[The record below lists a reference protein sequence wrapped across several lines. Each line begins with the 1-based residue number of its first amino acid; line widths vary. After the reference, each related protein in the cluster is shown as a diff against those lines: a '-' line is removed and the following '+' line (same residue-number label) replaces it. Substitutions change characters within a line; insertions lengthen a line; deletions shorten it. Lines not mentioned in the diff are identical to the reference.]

1 MAGMLAILVG
11 VVLLG
16 GAGVLYA
23 AYRQESRVLR
33 EAAIGAV
40 AAVAADHRRDPART
54 LERLTRWVYNNQGF
68 AKNSRYFLSPRF
80 GPTPL
85 QVLES
90 GGDCADKSRLL
101 AAMLDELGIPST
113 LVMLYAPD
121 YTRPTHTVVEAR
133 LPGFRAAADPVFDIV
148 FPDGAGG
155 LLGVAQLKQQP
166 ERFEARIHALAA
178 ERGPASKVAFY
189 PTALESYRWPRTIN
203 WERRPATRVLGSVLG
218 WFVPQPD
225 LVTRPRLLAEPKLLV
240 SLALFWPGLVCIGL
254 GWLLMR

>member
-11 VVLLG
+11 VALLG
-16 GAGVLYA
+16 GAGLLYA
-23 AYRQESRVLR
+23 EYRQESRVLR
-33 EAAIGAV
+33 EAAIGV
-40 AAVAADHRRDPART
+40 VDADHRSDPART
-54 LERLTRWVYNNQGF
+54 VERLTRWVYNNQGF

-121 YTRPTHTVVEAR
+121 YARSTHTVVEAR

-166 ERFEARIHALAA
+166 ERFEGRIHALAA

-189 PTALESYRWPRTIN
+189 PTELESYRWPRTIN
-203 WERRPATRVLGSVLG
+203 WERMPATRVLGSVLG

-225 LVTRPRLLAEPKLLV
+225 LVRRPRLLAEPKLLV
-240 SLALFWPGLVCIGL
+240 SLALFGPGLVCIGL
-254 GWLLMR
+254 GWLLIR

>member
-16 GAGVLYA
+16 GAGLLYA
-23 AYRQESRVLR
+23 EYRQESRVLR
-33 EAAIGAV
+33 EAAIGV
-40 AAVAADHRRDPART
+40 VDADHQRDPART
-54 LERLTRWVYNNQGF
+54 VERLTRWVYNNQGF

-121 YTRPTHTVVEAR
+121 YARSTHTVVEAR

-189 PTALESYRWPRTIN
+189 PTELESYRWPRTIN
-203 WERRPATRVLGSVLG
+203 WERMPVTRLLGSVLG
-218 WFVPQPD
+218 WVVPQPD
-225 LVTRPRLLAEPKLLV
+225 LLTRPRLLAEPKLLV
-240 SLALFWPGLVCIGL
+240 SVALFWPGLVCVGL
-254 GWLLMR
+254 GWLLMP

>member
-16 GAGVLYA
+16 GAGLLYA
-23 AYRQESRVLR
+23 AYRRESRVLR
-33 EAAIGAV
+33 AAAIGAV
-40 AAVAADHRRDPART
+40 AAVDADHRRDPART
-54 LERLTRWVYNNQGF
+54 LERLTHWVYDNQGF
-68 AKNSRYFLSPRF
+68 AKNSRYFLSPRC

-121 YTRPTHTVVEAR
+121 YARPTHTVVETR

-148 FPDGAGG
+148 FPDGTGG
-155 LLGVAQLKQQP
+155 LLGVAQLQQQP

-189 PTALESYRWPRTIN
+189 PTELESYRWPRTIN

-218 WFVPQPD
+218 WFVPEPD

-240 SLALFWPGLVCIGL
+240 SIALCWPGLVCVGL